1 MRCPGTWPWQNSNCV
16 YSLHCVYLVYLVYL
30 VFLVYKL
37 HVLSGVDSRE
47 TK

>member
-1 MRCPGTWPWQNSNCV
+1 MRRPRTWPWQNSNCV